1 MRLTALLGCVA
12 VAAACTAKESA
23 PPADTTAAAPPAPTV
38 SLGHLAGVWNVTVK
52 PADKDTVVA
61 TYILN
66 NTDTTDWTFMFPKG
80 KPIHEKITGY
90 RGDTIVMETDWF
102 DSAVR
107 PGLKVRTNSLVWEQ
121 DNKLMGKVTAHYQN
135 AGADSV
141 RQLVSEGI
149 RQ

>member
-12 VAAACTAKESA
+12 VAAACTTKESA
-23 PPADTTAAAPPAPTV
+23 PPADTTAAVPAPTV
-38 SLGHLAGVWNVTVK
+38 SLGHLAGIWNVTVK
-52 PADKDTVVA
+52 PEGKDTVVA

-107 PGLKVRTNSLVWEQ
+107 PGLKVKTNSLVWEL
-121 DNKLMGKVTAHYQN
+121 DGKLMSKVTARYQN

-141 RQLVSEGI
+141 RQLISEGI